1 MNRTILVGRLTA
13 DPELRTTPNGIATTR
28 ITVAVNRM
36 PNANGERIADFIN
49 VVVWRRQAENVAKF
63 CTKGSLVGIEGRIQS
78 RSYDAQDGTRRYVT
92 EVQADQV
99 TFLGSRSSSNG
110 GGSSYTPTPSSDV
123 TPDAS
128 LDTAMPIEDDGVPFP
143 TGEDMSATSTTD
155 VSGDDPF
162 KDFGEEVVLSDDDLP
177 F

>member
-28 ITVAVNRM
+28 ITVAINRM
-36 PNANGERIADFIN
+36 PNGNGERIADFIS

-63 CTKGSLVGIEGRIQS
+63 CQKGSLVGVEGRLQS

-92 EVQADQV
+92 EVVADNV
-99 TFLGSRSSSNG
+99 TFLGSRASS
-110 GGSSYTPTPSSDV
+110 
-123 TPDAS
+123 AS
-128 LDTAMPIEDDGVPFP
+128 GANEIAPAATAPIFDGVSMDLPQDDVPFP
-143 TGEDMSATSTTD
+143 TGDSMMSANTTD
-155 VSGDDPF
+155 ISDDPF
-162 KDFGEEVVLSDDDLP
+162 KDFGTEVILSDDDLP

>member
-28 ITVAVNRM
+28 ITIAVNRM
-36 PNANGERIADFIN
+36 PNANGERVADFIN

-63 CTKGSLVGIEGRIQS
+63 CTKGSLVGIDGRIQS

-92 EVQADQV
+92 EVIADNV
-99 TFLGSRSSSNG
+99 TFLGSRSSNG
-110 GGSSYTPTPSSDV
+110 GGSSYIPNEAGMNDSAPMSVSD
-123 TPDAS
+123 T
-128 LDTAMPIEDDGVPFP
+128 DDVPFP
-143 TGEDMSATSTTD
+143 TGEEAPVSTTD
-155 VSGDDPF
+155 VSEDPF
-162 KDFGEEVVLSDDDLP
+162 KDFGDEVVLSDDDLP